1 MTEQL
6 PQYALSVRQPWAWA
20 IIHAGK
26 DVENRDWRRPN
37 PGLKFRG
44 RVCIHASRGITQTEY
59 LMARKAIEDLPVLT
73 ADVPEARDLVRGAI
87 IGTVDVVGIVR
98 KSDRDGGPWGNSPWF
113 FGPMGL
119 ALADPRPC
127 EPVLAQGQLG
137 FFTWAN
143 GPNVTAPDMPRWMA
157 PKPEIEAP
165 VQKGLF
171 GDYG

>member
-1 MTEQL
+1 MREDL

-37 PGLKFRG
+37 PGLNFRG
-44 RVCIHASRGITQTEY
+44 RVCIHASRGITQNEY
-59 LMARKAIEDLPVLT
+59 LLARKGIEDLPVLT
-73 ADVPEARDLVRGAI
+73 ADVPEARELVRGAI

-98 KSDRDGGPWGNSPWF
+98 KGEFDSPWF

-119 ALADPRPC
+119 VLQDPRPC
-127 EPVLAQGQLG
+127 EPIFAQGQLG
-137 FFTWAN
+137 FFEWRGGVLDR
-143 GPNVTAPDMPRWMA
+143 GPDVPRWMN
-157 PKPEIEAP
+157 PPGYVHGLP

-171 GDYG
+171 GEQ